1 MGITLTGNTSKVF
14 SDLEQISRTFD
25 AENPKLKLFCEI
37 LADAGRMRAEEL
49 YNAANKG
56 AGNKTP
62 TVNEAY
68 WLNDTTLV
76 LTASGEDVLFVEFG
90 TGILNFS
97 NTYPTD
103 TPDAARN
110 AREFYGASY
119 SEKHSGW
126 LVEPKVSQFNGYW
139 PYGGKWVSGNPP
151 AKAMY
156 EAGKRMREVIE
167 EAARVAFQ

>member
-1 MGITLTGNTSKVF
+1 MGIALTGNTSKVF

-90 TGILNFS
+90 TGVLNFS

-119 SEKHSGW
+119 SEKNAGW
-126 LVEPKVSQFNGYW
+126 LVPPAVYKYGGWW